1 MNGKKT
7 SGTGPFG
14 ELIFSNNND
23 SVATVAGF
31 RDGAD
36 NKGSLVFQTQDGSNG
51 FGTRLTINSAGAATF
66 TGTTYAPFIG
76 SNNANGAGNGV
87 AQEMARFVNMGTGAT
102 SSYMYIGA
110 SSGTDWRLGKNI
122 LGTASNTNF
131 GIAKHSGT
139 VLALEI
145 DGSNNATF
153 AGNLSAKK
161 LTSTDGVLELDDNG
175 THNGIINVPASLRIN
190 IDSDNSNTG
199 ESFQVANN
207 ATNIDNNNILFK
219 VEESGNATF
228 TGNVAVNNLALPDG
242 HDIGWDGGFS
252 SSKPTLAANGTT
264 MKMYPSGN
272 AASAQFTLSPTQAT
286 FEGDVVVNKQIV
298 GVRKNHMTTEGWT
311 TGGFNMTGYFGGDFT
326 GSEASNAY
334 REGPYG
340 TRELVQE
347 TVPDSN
353 NDFDGG
359 WNKSITNLDINK
371 AYMSIVY
378 VKRVTS
384 QTSGNFYHG
393 TGAGTNQI
401 FNLNGT
407 SNTNP
412 YFVSVNIGT
421 LPQDVWCV
429 SIGYIQ
435 ANNDSNTSEWEQR
448 GIYRLDTGEQ
458 IYQGATYKM
467 GSAGATLST
476 GHRVFLYYSSDNTS
490 KLQFARPGHYE
501 MNGHHPTINELV
513 NPGGFARQGD
523 TETRTFAGDVRI
535 PQGAFIA
542 SQTSTTNPV
551 ARFTNTDV
559 NNYDFTFP
567 NNSTL
572 QLGSSVDSDLILKL
586 SNAGTGGFNLNV
598 VGDGT
603 FTGVKSTGNA
613 LSVNRGSDSAN
624 VFRVQNT
631 GEVVVTNNYFY
642 AAGAGTSMYVQNT
655 AVFRGSIVNDAAAG
669 VVIADDLTVND
680 DLLVKG
686 KPTFGDALDQQQWI
700 VNKSVAGYYSGIK
713 LARGTGNNA
722 NTANNQHTIWV
733 SDSGLNFGKTTDP
746 GTNSFIGV
754 STHLTLNGSGDATF
768 TGNVIAPS
776 FVGRLQGAVTGAPD
790 ATIWCVSG
798 QYTDWGIFYDEGN
811 PDKILFKSSGN
822 IKASIALDTGDMT
835 GGTAVFS
842 GDVTAFSDER
852 LKDNVK
858 TIDGALDKI
867 SNLRGV
873 SYNRN
878 DIDDKS
884 KKIGVIA
891 QEVNEVV
898 PEVVNYNE
906 DNDKYSVAY
915 GNMAG
920 LFIEAIKEL
929 KAEVTDLKKEIQTL
943 KSK

>member
-1 MNGKKT
+1 
-7 SGTGPFG
+7 
-14 ELIFSNNND
+14 
-23 SVATVAGF
+23 
-31 RDGAD
+31 
-36 NKGSLVFQTQDGSNG
+36 
-51 FGTRLTINSAGAATF
+51 
-66 TGTTYAPFIG
+66 
-76 SNNANGAGNGV
+76 
-87 AQEMARFVNMGTGAT
+87 
-102 SSYMYIGA
+102 
-110 SSGTDWRLGKNI
+110 
-122 LGTASNTNF
+122 
-131 GIAKHSGT
+131 
-139 VLALEI
+139 
-145 DGSNNATF
+145 
-153 AGNLSAKK
+153 
-161 LTSTDGVLELDDNG
+161 
-175 THNGIINVPASLRIN
+175 
-190 IDSDNSNTG
+190 
-199 ESFQVANN
+199 
-207 ATNIDNNNILFK
+207 
-219 VEESGNATF
+219 
-228 TGNVAVNNLALPDG
+228 
-242 HDIGWDGGFS
+242 
-252 SSKPTLAANGTT
+252 
-264 MKMYPSGN
+264 
-272 AASAQFTLSPTQAT
+272 
-286 FEGDVVVNKQIV
+286 
-298 GVRKNHMTTEGWT
+298 
-311 TGGFNMTGYFGGDFT
+311 MTGYFGGDFT

-412 YFVSVNIGT
+412 YFVSINIGT

-686 KPTFGDALDQQQWI
+686 KPTFGDGLDQQQWI

-754 STHLTLNGSGDATF
+754 STHLTLNGSGDVIVPNGKISTTGGNNLTISGSVADHGGLIFATNSVLPAVVSAETNNVVDLGQVGNVFKNLYLGSEIISGGGATF

-898 PEVVNYNE
+898 PEVVNYNK